1 MSEGDLIQLENI
13 TKRFDGVTAL
23 EKVSFSIRQ
32 GEVHAVVGENGAGK
46 STFIKILAGVH
57 QPDEG
62 RIILRGKSVTI
73 GSALD
78 ARRQGVSIVFQE
90 LNLFPHLTA
99 AANVFVNRELVSRHG
114 LLDERAMIEAT
125 HRVFNAMGIQ
135 ISPHAKVGKLSVGDK
150 QLVEIARTLQQQSS
164 IILMDEP
171 NSALT
176 WRESERLF
184 EIIRRLRDQGITIV
198 YVSHRMEEVIAI
210 ADRITVL
217 RDGRYQGTWVTA
229 DTTISQII
237 VAMTGQRSLETL
249 PERTPVSSAPVILD
263 VRNLRAGAKIGPIS
277 FRLRTGEILGLVGLE
292 GSGVEDIFHG
302 LFGVEQLTS
311 GEITYDGQRQE
322 IRSPVDAARL
332 GWGFIPASRREQ
344 GLMMNWSIRRNT
356 TLVILDRLINKLGLI
371 DELADRRTTACYVRR
386 LNIATNSIDK
396 RVIQLSGGNQQKVVL
411 AKWLATQPKVLIL
424 NDPTRGIDVGA
435 RREVYQL
442 CDQLAQQG
450 LAILFASSEV
460 EETLGLCDRILVLH
474 KGQILREF
482 QRGQTTKTEIIHWM
496 SGGTN

>member
-1 MSEGDLIQLENI
+1 MTEGDLIQLENI

-23 EKVSFSIRQ
+23 ENVSFSIRQ

-46 STFIKILAGVH
+46 STFMKILAGVH
-57 QPDEG
+57 QPDGG
-62 RIILRGKSVTI
+62 RILLRGKPVTI
-73 GSALD
+73 GDALD
-78 ARRQGVSIVFQE
+78 ARRQGISIVFQE

-99 AANVFVNRELVSRHG
+99 TANVFVNRELVSRHG
-114 LLDERAMIEAT
+114 LLDERAMTEAT
-125 HRVFNAMGIQ
+125 HRVFDAMGIQ
-135 ISPHAKVGKLSVGDK
+135 VSPHAKIGELSVGDK

-176 WRESERLF
+176 GRESERLF

-229 DTTISQII
+229 DTTISQIV
-237 VAMTGQRSLETL
+237 VAMTGRRSLETL
-249 PERTPVSSAPVILD
+249 PKRTPVSSAPVVLD
-263 VRNLRAGAKIGPIS
+263 VRDLRTGANTGPIS

-311 GEITYDGQRQE
+311 GEIIYDGQRQE

-356 TLVILDRLINKLGLI
+356 TLVILDRL
-371 DELADRRTTACYVRR
+371 D
-386 LNIATNSIDK
+386 
-396 RVIQLSGGNQQKVVL
+396 QQAGV
-411 AKWLATQPKVLIL
+411 
-424 NDPTRGIDVGA
+424 D
-435 RREVYQL
+435 
-442 CDQLAQQG
+442 
-450 LAILFASSEV
+450 
-460 EETLGLCDRILVLH
+460 
-474 KGQILREF
+474 
-482 QRGQTTKTEIIHWM
+482 
-496 SGGTN
+496 

>member
-23 EKVSFSIRQ
+23 DNVSFSIRQ

-57 QPDEG
+57 QPDSG
-62 RIILRGKSVTI
+62 RIVLRGKSVTI

-176 WRESERLF
+176 GASLRGCSKLFADCAIKASPLSTCLIAWKRSSPLPTESLSF
-184 EIIRRLRDQGITIV
+184 
-198 YVSHRMEEVIAI
+198 
-210 ADRITVL
+210 
-217 RDGRYQGTWVTA
+217 VTDA
-229 DTTISQII
+229 TR
-237 VAMTGQRSLETL
+237 V
-249 PERTPVSSAPVILD
+249 
-263 VRNLRAGAKIGPIS
+263 
-277 FRLRTGEILGLVGLE
+277 LGLL
-292 GSGVEDIFHG
+292 
-302 LFGVEQLTS
+302 L
-311 GEITYDGQRQE
+311 
-322 IRSPVDAARL
+322 
-332 GWGFIPASRREQ
+332 
-344 GLMMNWSIRRNT
+344 
-356 TLVILDRLINKLGLI
+356 
-371 DELADRRTTACYVRR
+371 
-386 LNIATNSIDK
+386 
-396 RVIQLSGGNQQKVVL
+396 
-411 AKWLATQPKVLIL
+411 TQPSL
-424 NDPTRGIDVGA
+424 R
-435 RREVYQL
+435 
-442 CDQLAQQG
+442 
-450 LAILFASSEV
+450 SS
-460 EETLGLCDRILVLH
+460 
-474 KGQILREF
+474 
-482 QRGQTTKTEIIHWM
+482 WP
-496 SGGTN
+496 